1 MWILVG
7 SKTRVRR
14 IPDGRVVRRRCEDCD
29 AVTEWAECD
38 MLDRIELFFI
48 SMLDTKSRRF
58 VCLQCGDDV
67 HPDDVPPPTS
77 RRTPSLP
84 AAPPASARALPRAQA
99 AAPPPPELPPR
110 SSRDVATISARHVGP
125 HHPEIDEEI
134 AAIKRRLGKR

>member
-29 AVTEWAECD
+29 AVTDWAECD
-38 MLDRIELFFI
+38 MMDRIELFFV
-48 SMLDTKSRRF
+48 SMLDTKSRRY
-58 VCLQCGDDV
+58 VCLECGDDV
-67 HPDDVPPPTS
+67 HPDDVAPPTS
-77 RRTPSLP
+77 RRAAPLP
-84 AAPPASARALPRAQA
+84 APRAAAPPA
-99 AAPPPPELPPR
+99 PELPPR
-110 SSRDVATISARHVGP
+110 SSRDVATISSRHVGP